1 LLQAAAV
8 HSVNRVNQRTAA
20 PQLVA
25 LDIDGTL
32 LQTGR
37 PPSDPII
44 AEARNAVAAGHHL
57 VLATGRSLVGAIQ
70 AARWLGL
77 RDGFL
82 VTSNGAITARIG
94 DGKVKVVER
103 SDVDVERVVRYVAPK
118 LRLRMAAEIPGHGY
132 RVSARFQ
139 PHELAG
145 VLQPSNLEGL
155 WTTPTPR
162 LSLAGSGAGWL
173 VEDLRTMGL
182 SAHAAHS
189 EWVDVVDGKASKSAE
204 RVRVAL
210 AVPWARTV
218 AVGDG
223 ANDAD
228 MLRWAARGVA
238 MGHASA
244 SVRAA
249 ANEVTGT
256 IAEDGALWVLRSVTG
271 R

>member
-1 LLQAAAV
+1 VAVGGGETPLTTQIRADPAWEAAYA
-8 HSVNRVNQRTAA
+8 SKS
-20 PQLVA
+20 A
-25 LDIDGTL
+25 L
-32 LQTGR
+32 GR
-37 PPSDPII
+37 W
-44 AEARNAVAAGHHL
+44 A
-57 VLATGRSLVGAIQ
+57 
-70 AARWLGL
+70 
-77 RDGFL
+77 
-82 VTSNGAITARIG
+82 
-94 DGKVKVVER
+94 
-103 SDVDVERVVRYVAPK
+103 
-118 LRLRMAAEIPGHGY
+118 
-132 RVSARFQ
+132 Q

-173 VEDLRTMGL
+173 AEELRTMGL

-189 EWVDVVDGKASKSAE
+189 EWVDVVDGKASKSAALE

-210 AVPWARTV
+210 GVPWARTV
-218 AVGDG
+218 AVGAG
-223 ANDAD
+223 ANDCD

-238 MGHASA
+238 MGHAPA
-244 SVRAA
+244 SVREA

>member
-1 LLQAAAV
+1 VPLLQAAAV

-32 LQTGR
+32 LQTVR

-139 PHELAG
+139 PHELHQQTAI
-145 VLQPSNLEGL
+145 LLCNQP
-155 WTTPTPR
+155 
-162 LSLAGSGAGWL
+162 LSPLMPMHRI
-173 VEDLRTMGL
+173 RTAQFTKLISTMEKHYWEPIL
-182 SAHAAHS
+182 P
-189 EWVDVVDGKASKSAE
+189 
-204 RVRVAL
+204 AL
-210 AVPWARTV
+210 IA
-218 AVGDG
+218 
-223 ANDAD
+223 
-228 MLRWAARGVA
+228 L
-238 MGHASA
+238 
-244 SVRAA
+244 
-249 ANEVTGT
+249 TGQ
-256 IAEDGALWVLRSVTG
+256 A
-271 R
+271 